1 MTATTVRPTLSPY
14 QGEIDFKQTNRSVL
28 KSAIKTDVIL
38 MHAYGY
44 NSGIGRSVNKLN
56 IDLHVKIKRKTFK
69 FNLVIDICLKL
80 FTVSL

>member
-1 MTATTVRPTLSPY
+1 MTATVRPTLSPY

-56 IDLHVKIKRKTFK
+56 IDLHIKRKTFK